1 MSNAEWIK
9 WWKSKTAWKLIGI
22 GATAMIGS
30 LCAAL
35 FLPYPYNLISV
46 IAVCT
51 PCGLSMRKIII
62 NALIR
67 VISKKNEETEA

>member
-1 MSNAEWIK
+1 MDQMVEKQNGLEINRY
-9 WWKSKTAWKLIGI
+9 

-62 NALIR
+62 NALMR